1 MRHLSAQFTG
11 APAACLQDVSFN
23 LQAGKTLALVGESGS
38 GKSVTAQCIVRL
50 LHPKQLQLSSESEI
64 IWQGRNLLALNKR
77 QLNQVRGAQIGFIFK
92 SP

>member
-1 MRHLSAQFTG
+1 MRLTRAWCRNVDMSEPLLAVRHLSAQFTG

-64 IWQGRNLLALNKR
+64 IWQGATCWR
-77 QLNQVRGAQIGFIFK
+77 
-92 SP
+92 